1 MFSNLLKEIYDNLE
15 RKDERELDREIDAL
29 YHSSNMAGVI
39 QAVRGLVH
47 GGINAVLAETAASL
61 GANENL
67 ASGQVAVG
75 VNITTQHLRKASSG
89 TLSAKAIP
97 VHIGTKL
104 QTWEVRIYNAKQ
116 LTSLSTVTLTNI
128 SQN

>member
-1 MFSNLLKEIYDNLE
+1 MNLLENLGIKTIILQ
-15 RKDERELDREIDAL
+15 KDYVKLELPITAKL
-29 YHSSNMAGVI
+29 LQPY
-39 QAVRGLVH
+39 GLVH
-47 GGINAVLAETAASL
+47 GGINAVLAETAAS
-61 GANENL
+61 
-67 ASGQVAVG
+67 SGQVAVG

>member
-1 MFSNLLKEIYDNLE
+1 MNLLENLGIKTIILQ
-15 RKDERELDREIDAL
+15 KDYVKLELQITAKL
-29 YHSSNMAGVI
+29 LQPY
-39 QAVRGLVH
+39 GLVH

-67 ASGQVAVG
+67 TSGQVAVG

-89 TLSAKAIP
+89 TLFAKAIP

-104 QTWEVRIYNAKQ
+104 QTWEVQIYNAKQ